1 MMSTGSPDSNLPATG
16 HPYREAH
23 APVGEPARDD
33 EALLALDVSGLP
45 GEPAEHG
52 RDGERGHA
60 ARGPGQPGGAG
71 QPGWHAGPAQVGQ
84 HAGEIRL
91 TLTASGDGMITVRGS
106 TMPPHRPRQ
115 PIDETRYAGEHGSIV
130 LRAVGGDGG
139 RGGNG
144 GRGGDGGRGAHG
156 RDATS
161 TSRGTDGAPGG
172 PGGTGGDATSGGAGG
187 RGGTVIV
194 SVDARDTALLM
205 LVEHAVAGGRGGAP
219 GRNGRGG
226 DGGAGGTGGSSY
238 AWTETDSDGDSRHCS
253 NAGGSTGRT
262 GPRGPAGNAA
272 VVEGALG
279 PEGRFAIEVTGGE
292 AAAPSTYGGRFD
304 LHLCHFVHVDASVD
318 DIYEPGEEVSLRAI
332 QVENAG
338 AMPMPAL
345 GQVAVQLAATAWH
358 TPCSAPLMAPGG
370 IGAGDVVT
378 LDGELRTRL
387 ADRPAAVGAPL
398 AEPMTLLPEAWV
410 TSVRRPF
417 VGFAD
422 GAATFGQF
430 VLQWPAQLAEPTH
443 LRALAAGEVTRV
455 RVAVTN
461 VSSRT
466 LGRASPD
473 GRVLRLRVR
482 TAPESDLGD
491 DVVALRAGAFEFAPS
506 TGWLHELEQLEERAT
521 TTVEFE
527 LVIHERAPAYL
538 QWRGEVTLE
547 LSHAAD
553 RDDVRPIQ
561 TRSIEVRVALRF
573 TPDDADLLLVVNH
586 RTSRG
591 ALAAWEATARQV
603 MAHLAV
609 WDLSREQHLDLDR
622 PLAGGRSLAEHFAG
636 KAIVIL
642 DNVFDGPDGPIRANA
657 YLCPDQLRRCAAAG
671 IEVAFLGGPLDLRA
685 QLIPPPKPTADLAL
699 VATSAEASASLRHSS
714 QTRMTVEHA
723 TRWPWWRPSREWLA
737 ARAQALSAQL
747 ARALPDQRHI
757 VIYRFAPKLLAQRW
771 TGGRWFVGTIETR
784 RTLDPTAV
792 SVVHVEVSDAV
803 AGDLDTILA
812 GTPRLAVLTMLDV
825 AQQLERLR
833 WVLARPMPE
842 PAVLTDLCDALL
854 ATLTSEVAAALTPG
868 RVLPRDLGQAFPR
881 LAAVAARSGTAIL
894 EGRAGGALIAF
905 AASLW
910 HVVRCQVA
918 WYERLPPWRWLS
930 RSRRVHAHV
939 RDALTAWIGHVFGDS
954 MVAAAWDQIEQ
965 QADDLLAT
973 MRRRQ
978 FWWADRRTGGLAH
991 GRRALDTPGLTA
1003 DTELLGTAADRVVDG
1018 DTADALAQAAR
1029 DAAARRAELMR
1040 AGAAARATHEIAPAS
1055 PKGAS

>member
-1 MMSTGSPDSNLPATG
+1 MTSPDAPAHA
-16 HPYREAH
+16 HPYRD
-23 APVGEPARDD
+23 APAAARPRDD
-33 EALLALDVSGLP
+33 EALLTLDVSGLP
-45 GEPAEHG
+45 GDAAEHG
-52 RDGERGHA
+52 RGGEPGHP

-71 QPGWHAGPAQVGQ
+71 QPGWHAGPAQAGQ

-91 TLTASGDGMITVRGS
+91 TMAAAGDGMITVRGS

-115 PIDETRYAGEHGSIV
+115 SVDETRYVGEQGGIV

-144 GRGGDGGRGAHG
+144 GRGGDGGRGAPG
-156 RDATS
+156 RNATS

-172 PGGTGGDATSGGAGG
+172 PGGTGGDASSGGAGG
-187 RGGTVIV
+187 RGGAIIV
-194 SVDARDTALLM
+194 SVDDRDTALLM
-205 LVEHAVAGGRGGAP
+205 LVEHAVTGGRGGAP

-238 AWTETDSDGDSRHCS
+238 SWTETDSDGDSRHCS
-253 NAGGSTGRT
+253 NAGGSSGRT
-262 GPRGPAGNAA
+262 GPRGADGNAA

-279 PEGRFAIEVTGGE
+279 AEGRFVIEVTGGE
-292 AAAPSTYGGRFD
+292 APSTYGGRFD

-332 QVENAG
+332 QVENSG
-338 AMPMPAL
+338 AMPLPGL
-345 GQVAVQLAATAWH
+345 GHIAVQLAAAAWH
-358 TPCSAPLMAPGG
+358 TPCSAPLPVPGRL
-370 IGAGDVVT
+370 GAGDLVT

-387 ADRPAAVGAPL
+387 ADRSAAVGAPL
-398 AEPMTLLPEAWV
+398 AEPMTLVPEARV

-417 VGFAD
+417 DGFAE
-422 GAATFGQF
+422 GTAAFGEF

-461 VSSRT
+461 MSSRT

-491 DVVALRAGAFEFAPS
+491 DVVTVRAGGFEFAPS
-506 TGWLHELEQLEERAT
+506 TGWLHELEQLEERAM

-527 LVIHERAPAYL
+527 LAIHASAPAYL
-538 QWRGEVTLE
+538 QWHGEVTLE

-573 TPDDADLLLVVNH
+573 TPDAADLLLVVNH
-586 RTSRG
+586 RTSRA

-622 PLAGGRSLAEHFAG
+622 PIAGGRSLAEHFAG

-642 DNVFDGPDGPIRANA
+642 DNVFDGPDGPVRANA

-685 QLIPPPKPTADLAL
+685 QLIPPPTPTAGLAL
-699 VATSAEASASLRHSS
+699 VTSSAEASAALQHSS

-747 ARALPDQRHI
+747 ERAFPDQRHV
-757 VIYRFAPKLLAQRW
+757 VIYRFAPKLLEQRW

-792 SVVHVEVSDAV
+792 SVVHVEVGDAV
-803 AGDLDTILA
+803 AGDPATILA
-812 GTPRLAVLTMLDV
+812 GTPRLAVLTMLDIE
-825 AQQLERLR
+825 QQLERLR

-854 ATLTSEVAAALTPG
+854 AALTGEVAASLAPG
-868 RVLPRDLGQAFPR
+868 RALPRALGQAFPR
-881 LAAVAARSGTAIL
+881 LAAVVARSGTAIL
-894 EGRAGGALIAF
+894 DGHAGAALVGF

-918 WYERLPPWRWLS
+918 WFEHLPPWRWLS
-930 RSRRVHAHV
+930 RARRVRAYVH
-939 RDALTAWIGHVFGDS
+939 RQLTAWVSRVFGDS
-954 MVAAAWDQIEQ
+954 MVTAAWDRIER

-978 FWWADRRTGGLAH
+978 FWWAGRRTRGLAH

-1003 DTELLGTAADRVVDG
+1003 DTELLTTAADRVVDG
-1018 DTADALAQAAR
+1018 DTDDALAQAAR

-1040 AGAAARATHEIAPAS
+1040 AGAVARATHEIGHP
-1055 PKGAS
+1055 

>member
-1 MMSTGSPDSNLPATG
+1 MTASPDTPAAA
-16 HPYREAH
+16 HPYRDAH
-23 APVGEPARDD
+23 APAGERARDD
-33 EALLALDVSGLP
+33 EALLTLDVSGLAGDP
-45 GEPAEHG
+45 GEHG
-52 RDGERGHA
+52 RDGEHGHA

-91 TLTASGDGMITVRGS
+91 TLATSGDGMITVRGS

-115 PIDETRYAGEHGSIV
+115 PVDETRYVGEQGSIV

-144 GRGGDGGRGAHG
+144 GRGGHGGRGAPG

-161 TSRGTDGAPGG
+161 AFDGTDGSPGG
-172 PGGTGGDATSGGAGG
+172 SGGAGGDATSGGAGG
-187 RGGTVIV
+187 RGGSIIV
-194 SVDARDTALLM
+194 SVGGRDTALLM
-205 LVEHAVAGGRGGAP
+205 LVEHAVTGGRGGEP

-226 DGGAGGTGGSSY
+226 DGGAGGPGGSSY
-238 AWTETDSDGDSRHCS
+238 SWTETDSDGDGRRRC
-253 NAGGSTGRT
+253 NAGGSTGPS
-262 GPRGPAGNAA
+262 GPGGPAGNAA
-272 VVEGALG
+272 VGEGAPG
-279 PEGRFAIEVTGGE
+279 AEGRFVIEVTGGE
-292 AAAPSTYGGRFD
+292 GTSPSTYGGRFD
-304 LHLCHFVHVDASVD
+304 LHLCHFVHLDGSVD

-338 AMPMPAL
+338 AMPLPAL
-345 GQVAVQLAATAWH
+345 GQVAVQLDATAWH
-358 TPCSAPLMAPGG
+358 TPCGAPLMVPGG
-370 IGAGDVVT
+370 LGAGDLVT

-398 AEPMTLLPEAWV
+398 AEPMTLVPEAWV

-417 VGFAD
+417 DGFAE
-422 GAATFGQF
+422 GAAAFGQF

-491 DVVALRAGAFEFAPS
+491 DVVALRAGGFEFAPS
-506 TGWLHELEQLEERAT
+506 TGWLHELEPLDERAT

-527 LVIHERAPAYL
+527 VAIHERAPAYL

-547 LSHAAD
+547 LSHPAD
-553 RDDVRPIQ
+553 RDDVRSIQ

-586 RTSRG
+586 RTSRA

-622 PLAGGRSLAEHFAG
+622 PLAGGGSLAAHFAG

-642 DNVFDGPDGPIRANA
+642 DSVFDGPDGPVRASA

-685 QLIPPPKPTADLAL
+685 QLIPPPTPTAGLAL
-699 VATSAEASASLRHSS
+699 VTTSADASAALQHGS
-714 QTRMTVEHA
+714 QTRMAVEHA

-747 ARALPDQRHI
+747 ARALPDQRHV
-757 VIYRFAPKLLAQRW
+757 VIYRFAPKLLEQRW

-792 SVVHVEVSDAV
+792 SVVHVEVGDAV
-803 AGDLDTILA
+803 AGDPDTILA

-825 AQQLERLR
+825 EQQLERLR

-854 ATLTSEVAAALTPG
+854 AALTSEVEAALASG
-868 RVLPRDLGQAFPR
+868 RALPRDLGQAFPR
-881 LAAVAARSGTAIL
+881 LAAVVARSGTAIL
-894 EGRAGGALIAF
+894 DGHAGGALIGF

-918 WYERLPPWRWLS
+918 WYEGLPPWRWLS
-930 RSRRVHAHV
+930 RTRRVRAHV
-939 RDALTAWIGHVFGDS
+939 RDALTAWIKRVFGDS
-954 MVAAAWDQIEQ
+954 MVAAAWDRIEQ

-978 FWWADRRTGGLAH
+978 FWWANRRTAGLAH
-991 GRRALDTPGLTA
+991 GRRAFDTPGLTA
-1003 DTELLGTAADRVVDG
+1003 DTELLTTAADRVVDG
-1018 DTADALAQAAR
+1018 ETADALAQAAR
-1029 DAAARRAELMR
+1029 AAAARRAELMR
-1040 AGAAARATHEIAPAS
+1040 VGAAARATHEIHPGNHPPTEGPS
-1055 PKGAS
+1055 